1 MSGSNEVSK
10 KTRSN
15 WFIDVVVFGSALIA
29 TLSGVYFLFLPS
41 GGYQGGRN
49 ALYGVTILFQR
60 ATWDDLH
67 TWGGIIMIAAV
78 VVHLAIHWKWVTC
91 MLKCVSKKLTA
102 GTGSI
107 NRHAW
112 FNIGIDA
119 AIALSF
125 LITAMSG
132 VYFLFVPGGRSAID
146 PLLLFARSTWDVLH
160 TWGGVV
166 LIISAVTH
174 FAIHWRWIV
183 KVTRNVLGSIGR
195 APTSAT
201 VTVLR

>member
-1 MSGSNEVSK
+1 M
-10 KTRSN
+10 N
-15 WFIDVVVFGSALIA
+15 WLIDVTVFGSALISA
-29 TLSGVYFLFLPS
+29 LSGAYFLFLPS

-49 ALYGVTILFQR
+49 ALYGATILFQR

-78 VVHLAIHWKWVTC
+78 VLHLALHWKWVTC
-91 MLKCVSKKLTA
+91 TLKRVSNKLTA

-112 FNIGIDA
+112 LNIGIDA

-125 LITAMSG
+125 LITVLSG
-132 VYFLFVPGGRSAID
+132 VYFLFAPGGRGAID
-146 PLLLFARSTWDVLH
+146 PLLLFTRGTWDALH
-160 TWGGVV
+160 TWGGVALV
-166 LIISAVTH
+166 ISVVIH
-174 FAIHWRWIV
+174 FAIHWRWVV

-195 APTSAT
+195 TPAPASVKITH
-201 VTVLR
+201 